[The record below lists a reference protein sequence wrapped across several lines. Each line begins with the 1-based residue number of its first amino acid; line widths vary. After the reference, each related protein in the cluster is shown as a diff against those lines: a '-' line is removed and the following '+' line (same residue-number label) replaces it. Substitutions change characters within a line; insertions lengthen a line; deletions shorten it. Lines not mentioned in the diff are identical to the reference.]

1 MNQPQRLPGPASV
14 PLAKVTTPPAAP
26 ARPAEVEL
34 SSVWTAFTTT
44 LSRRRALFA
53 LVFGGVLAA
62 VIIVALITPK
72 RFTTEVKLIAG
83 NPNGVAQTQNA
94 QTGLPILN
102 ALLLANTAQSAE
114 TYAELFTETPV
125 VQRVIDDLKLKTT
138 ATALTGAIKVKPVTN
153 TNIISLSVTWK
164 DPQIAAAIA
173 NEFAS
178 VFVAREADL
187 VASQANGALSFLS
200 KQLPIAQRRLVAA
213 QGNLSRYESSH
224 HIADLGAQTTAV
236 VASAAAVDA
245 KISATQLE
253 KRQAEA
259 QIASISA
266 QLVGMKPSSPGGESV
281 AQNPVLQ
288 QLRSQLANVEIQ
300 LASAEQ
306 QFTDEHPT
314 VVHLKQQVDDLTKQ
328 IARTPTTIVAATNT
342 IANPV
347 YQQLSQLRANAK
359 ATSASDDAQLVT
371 LTRQRAAINPQ
382 LSALPA
388 ATARIATLSREVK
401 VAEGVFNALQQK
413 YDDATVSRASGISDV
428 TITQPANAQ
437 TATKTPH
444 VVLNVAVGTVL
455 ALVVSLA
462 IVFLVDWMDGRI
474 RDEHDVET
482 GLNLPVLASIPL
494 LPIGGAGAKAI
505 PANLRSATQEAYYQ
519 LVLAMR
525 YSTDRPLRTVT
536 ITSPLKGDGKS
547 TVAVNVAS
555 ALGEIA
561 ISNNE
566 LVARVLVIDADLR
579 RPSLH
584 KKLGV
589 ENGRGLSD
597 ILVGRAGLEDC
608 AQRTELPGVDVLT
621 SGLTSPNPIRL
632 LQSNRFD
639 ELLREACKKYVTVIV
654 DAPALIPVLDAAIVA
669 AKTDGAVMVLSAG
682 VTDMRATRKA
692 MARLEAVGVSDL
704 VGTVINR
711 AAPPK
716 DDYSDYFA
724 SALPALE

>member
-1 MNQPQRLPGPASV
+1 MNELQPLPDTRAVSLATAAAS
-14 PLAKVTTPPAAP
+14 ARS
-26 ARPAEVEL
+26 RPAEVEL
-34 SSVWTAFTTT
+34 SSVWTTFTAT
-44 LSRRRALFA
+44 LSRRRWLFL
-53 LVFGGVLAA
+53 LVFFSVLTA
-62 VIIVALITPK
+62 VVAVAFLTPK
-72 RFTTEVKLIAG
+72 RYTTEVKLIAG
-83 NPNGVAQTQNA
+83 NPNSVSQNQNS

-138 ATALTGAIKVKPVTN
+138 ATALAGAVKVKPVTN
-153 TNIISLSVTWK
+153 TNIVSLSVTWK
-164 DPQIAAAIA
+164 DPQTSAAIA
-173 NEFAS
+173 NDFAS
-178 VFVAREADL
+178 VFVARQADL

-200 KQLPIAQRRLVAA
+200 KQLPIAQQRLLAA
-213 QGNLSRYESSH
+213 QGNLSRYEASH
-224 HIADLGAQTTAV
+224 HIADLSAQTTAV
-236 VASAAAVDA
+236 VAAAAAIDA

-259 QIASISA
+259 QVASLSA
-266 QLVGMKPSSPGGESV
+266 QLAGMKQSSPGGESV

-288 QLRSQLANVEIQ
+288 QLRSQLANLQVQ
-300 LASAEQ
+300 LASAQE

-314 VVHLKQQVDDLTKQ
+314 VVRLKQQIDDLTKQ
-328 IARTPTTIVAATNT
+328 IAKTPATIVATTNT

-347 YQQLSQLRANAK
+347 YQQLSQLRANAR

-371 LTRQRAAINPQ
+371 LTRQRTAINPQ
-382 LSALPA
+382 LAALPT
-388 ATARIATLSREVK
+388 ATARIAELNRQVK
-401 VAEGVFNALQQK
+401 LAEDVYNALQQK

-428 TITQPANAQ
+428 TVTQPADAA

-444 VVLNVAVGTVL
+444 LVLNIAVGAFVALLL
-455 ALVVSLA
+455 ALA

-474 RDEHDVET
+474 RDERDIES

-494 LPIGGAGAKAI
+494 LPLGGTGAKAI
-505 PANLRSATQEAYYQ
+505 PANLRTATQESYYQ

-547 TVAVNVAS
+547 TVAVNVAR

-566 LVARVLVIDADLR
+566 REARVLVIDADLR

-608 AQRTELPGVDVLT
+608 TRRTELPGVDVLT

-632 LQSNRFD
+632 LQSSRFD
-639 ELLREACKKYVTVIV
+639 EVLREACERYVTVIV
-654 DAPALIPVLDAAIVA
+654 DAPALVPVLDAAIVA
-669 AKTDGAVMVLSAG
+669 AKTDGSVMVLSAG

-692 MARLEAVGVSDL
+692 MARLEAVGAGDL

-716 DDYSDYFA
+716 DDYSDYFT
-724 SALPALE
+724 SALPAPE